1 MCTVTWMRQPDGY
14 LLLSN
19 RDERRSRQPA
29 LGPRIHETRG
39 VKYVAPIDG
48 DFGGS
53 WIGVNEHGLTL
64 CLLNRYGDAQMDG
77 SREYISRGLLLI
89 ELLDCLGIDQ
99 LTERVNAF
107 NLRRFRPF
115 NLLAIPPA
123 AKSVLMEWNGQEY
136 SVNLNADHLVP
147 LSSTSLSEPN
157 IAVERR
163 RQFEALAAGRNFDA
177 DALDLYH
184 RSHLPTRGAYS
195 VCMHREGAA
204 TVSLSKILVTTDE
217 VVFKYESGPPCERR
231 DVVSVRLT
239 IRQPK

>member
-1 MCTVTWMRQPDGY
+1 MRQPGGY

-29 LGPRIHETRG
+29 LGPRIHETNG

-48 DFGGS
+48 DYGGS
-53 WIGVNEHGLTL
+53 WIGVNEHGMSL
-64 CLLNRYGDAQMDG
+64 CLLNRFGDAQIDE

-99 LTERVNAF
+99 LTDRVKAF
-107 NLRRFRPF
+107 NLSRFRPF
-115 NLLAIPPA
+115 NLLAIPPGA
-123 AKSVLMEWNGQEY
+123 NSVLMEWNGQEY
-136 SVNLNADHLVP
+136 SVNLNAEHLMP
-147 LSSTSLSEPN
+147 LSSTSLIEPN

-163 RQFEALAAGRNFDA
+163 RQFEALAIARNFDGA
-177 DALDLYH
+177 ALDLYH

-195 VCMHREGAA
+195 VCMHREGAS

-217 VVFKYESGPPCERR
+217 VLFKYESGPPCESR
-231 DVVSVRLT
+231 DLVSVRLP
-239 IRQPK
+239 IRQTK